1 MTEFETATLAI
12 QQAALK
18 LQEATL
24 AIQKASLAAQQASV
38 WVAAIVGAAQCSLI
52 AYGLYFMRQAARHR
66 DAQHRETMEALENRH
81 RESMEAMDRRHR
93 ETMAEIDSRHRENM
107 AALAEEREV
116 EKTGTA
122 RTWRRWPNSVKRKK
136 TGTANP

>member
-24 AIQKASLAAQQASV
+24 VAQQASV
-38 WVAAIVGAAQCSLI
+38 WVAALVGAAQCSLI

-66 DAQHRETMEALENRH
+66 DAQHRETMTALAGQSEALKELI
-81 RESMEAMDRRHR
+81 RR
-93 ETMAEIDSRHRENM
+93 TSAPP
-107 AALAEEREV
+107 
-116 EKTGTA
+116 A
-122 RTWRRWPNSVKRKK
+122 R
-136 TGTANP
+136 